1 VWAKQVWFASPL
13 NLRFN
18 QLTST
23 DFVEWLKVTLPQ
35 MHQEGSE
42 LISSLCYHIWKA
54 RNLLIFQQKDIP
66 VIDIIEQAASSI
78 REYQQHQEKGS
89 DTKSSNVTPCSHESN
104 WSPPPATTLKTN
116 VDAHFHGDGRWGLG
130 WVVRKTDGSC
140 LGAATRIIRAR
151 SAIEAEARGL
161 EAVVNEVDRFNG
173 QDIIVEMDARIVVE
187 AIKKKRFPR
196 VYWGKIAKKCSMI
209 LDKYPNVSISWIRRS
224 GNTVAHNLAK
234 WAAIEPN
241 KNWLTIVPPQIALH
255 IQKDM
260 RIG

>member
-1 VWAKQVWFASPL
+1 
-13 NLRFN
+13 
-18 QLTST
+18 
-23 DFVEWLKVTLPQ
+23 
-35 MHQEGSE
+35 
-42 LISSLCYHIWKA
+42 
-54 RNLLIFQQKDIP
+54 
-66 VIDIIEQAASSI
+66 
-78 REYQQHQEKGS
+78 
-89 DTKSSNVTPCSHESN
+89 
-104 WSPPPATTLKTN
+104 
-116 VDAHFHGDGRWGLG
+116 
-130 WVVRKTDGSC
+130 VRKTDGSC

-260 RIG
+260 RIS